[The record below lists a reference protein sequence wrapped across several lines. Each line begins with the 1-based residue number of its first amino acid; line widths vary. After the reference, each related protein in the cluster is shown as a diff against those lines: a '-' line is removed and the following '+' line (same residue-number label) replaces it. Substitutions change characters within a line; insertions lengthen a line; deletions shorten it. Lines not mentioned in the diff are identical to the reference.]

1 MLGLRCR
8 DIGNLL
14 SLVGTARS
22 VVQCCLWDMPVS
34 GWSTSTA
41 LPDVVWVDEALPR
54 RRGYPAGLG
63 RRQGGG
69 PRRFVGRPPSR
80 ARRPAAAWVRA
91 AGTPAVPLT
100 TARSQPCEPPR
111 FRAQQ
116 GLALPASGTGLVDPP
131 LPNDFRKSRSTN
143 ARPEDQTPHRHKC
156 TSLLGHAGTS
166 P

>member
-91 AGTPAVPLT
+91 AGT
-100 TARSQPCEPPR
+100 EPPR

-131 LPNDFRKSRSTN
+131 LPN
-143 ARPEDQTPHRHKC
+143 
-156 TSLLGHAGTS
+156 
-166 P
+166 